1 MTIDKKYEVEFT
13 NECRKEIKKIYNYI
27 SSNLY
32 AKHAAKKLMNKVESL
47 TNNLAYTPKLYAKIA
62 KYKST
67 EMIYRRIPVDN
78 YLILYTVDEKN
89 KKVYVAHFYYAGSNY
104 RSKI

>member
-27 SSNLY
+27 SSN
-32 AKHAAKKLMNKVESL
+32 
-47 TNNLAYTPKLYAKIA
+47 LYAKIA